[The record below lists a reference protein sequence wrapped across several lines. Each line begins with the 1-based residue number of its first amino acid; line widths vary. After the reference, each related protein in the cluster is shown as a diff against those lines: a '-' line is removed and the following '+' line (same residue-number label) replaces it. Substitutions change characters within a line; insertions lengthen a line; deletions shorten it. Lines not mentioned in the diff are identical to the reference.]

1 MAKVEEATA
10 PQTRDEA
17 LAAAKEAGASYL
29 IVPAILH
36 WEDRAT
42 EFSGL
47 SDRVEIEIVVI
58 EIATGDMIE
67 RAYIKGTNG
76 IPDLA
81 STKPEQL
88 LPIPVNRYVDSL
100 FIQKR

>member
-1 MAKVEEATA
+1 M
-10 PQTRDEA
+10 
-17 LAAAKEAGASYL
+17 
-29 IVPAILH
+29 
-36 WEDRAT
+36 
-42 EFSGL
+42 
-47 SDRVEIEIVVI
+47 I